1 MLFSCC
7 RRPIVSRR
15 RGCPFGAVDYFP
27 ARDTVE
33 DMPNCNALG
42 LIVGSSEKWYT
53 TILMDE
59 VLRRFGIVGVGH
71 NLVSHVGELVEG
83 RIADWTVERL
93 DSAAI
98 G

>member
-1 MLFSCC
+1 
-7 RRPIVSRR
+7 
-15 RGCPFGAVDYFP
+15 
-27 ARDTVE
+27 
-33 DMPNCNALG
+33 MPNSNTLG
-42 LIVGSSEKWYT
+42 LIIGSGEKRYA

-59 VLRRFGIVGVGH
+59 VLRRFGIVCVGH